1 MNSFLKAT
9 FKYIRQSD
17 MLLLFLCAAA
27 TVFGIVL
34 ISSTTRTEGGNYVA
48 VQVIALVLGIA
59 LYVFFSLIDIDIIAG
74 KSQLLYIL
82 SALLICTL
90 FLWGEAGDSGNR
102 AWIRFGIIGIQP
114 AEFVKIPLIIII
126 AQMINTYKD
135 RRTLT
140 SPLSVLKL
148 AAVFGFLFVLILVSS
163 ADLGS
168 ALVYVFVF
176 AVVLFVGG
184 VQLRWFVIAIGL
196 VAAASPFIWN
206 RFLSD
211 YQRNRILAPYDPSVD
226 ATGLDILWQTN
237 VSKSAIANG
246 GIFGQGLY
254 KGSMTQADIV
264 PQQHTDF
271 IFSAAGEE
279 LGFAGCLVILLL
291 LLAIIGR
298 CIYVGVK
305 SNNTLGALV
314 CSGIAAMLIA
324 QTFEN
329 VGMCLGLTPVIGL
342 TLPFFS
348 YGGSSIITLFA
359 AMGIVSGIKMRPKP
373 ARFGTY
379 R

>member
-1 MNSFLKAT
+1 MKRILKAM
-9 FKYIRQSD
+9 FRYMRQSD
-17 MLLLFLCAAA
+17 MLLLLLCTAA

-34 ISSTTRTEGGNYVA
+34 ISSATRTEGGSYMA
-48 VQVIALVLGIA
+48 VQFIALVLGIV
-59 LYVFFSLIDIDIIAG
+59 LYIIFSLIDIDIIAG
-74 KSQLLYIL
+74 KSRLLYII
-82 SALLICTL
+82 SVVLICTL
-90 FLWGEAGDSGNR
+90 FVWGEAGDSGNR

-114 AEFVKIPLIIII
+114 AEIVKIPFIIII

-135 RRTLT
+135 SRTLT
-140 SPLSVLKL
+140 SPLSILKL
-148 AAVFGFLFVLILVSS
+148 VAVFGFLFMLILVSS

-184 VQLRWFVIAIGL
+184 VQLRWFVIGIGL
-196 VAAASPFIWN
+196 VAAAAPFVWT

-211 YQRNRILAPYDPSVD
+211 YQRDRILAPYNPSID
-226 ATGLDILWQTN
+226 ESGLGILWQTN
-237 VSKSAIANG
+237 LSKSAISG
-246 GIFGQGLY
+246 GGFFGQGLFH
-254 KGSMTQADIV
+254 GSMTQADIV

-271 IFSAAGEE
+271 IYSVAGEE
-279 LGFAGCLVILLL
+279 LGFAGCLVILIL

-298 CIYVGVK
+298 CIYVGVR
-305 SNNTLGALV
+305 SNSTLGALV

-329 VGMCLGLTPVIGL
+329 IGMCLGLTPVIGL

-348 YGGSSIITLFA
+348 YGGSSIITMFA
-359 AMGIVSGIKMRPKP
+359 AMGIVSGIKMRPRP

>member
-1 MNSFLKAT
+1 
-9 FKYIRQSD
+9 

-74 KSQLLYIL
+74 KSRLLYIQ
-82 SALLICTL
+82 
-90 FLWGEAGDSGNR
+90 GKGREEK
-102 AWIRFGIIGIQP
+102 
-114 AEFVKIPLIIII
+114 AEFVKIPFIIII

-359 AMGIVSGIKMRPKP
+359 AAGIVSGIKMRPTP